1 MSPCVCVCVCVSVYF
16 HWFTYQVLFKCVCLC
31 VCQRVH
37 LSIDVGEQ
45 TNDYQ
50 EIAAKDKLS
59 DLQLRVRQLLDQA
72 EQISKEQN
80 YQRVCMHW
88 SLCLHCS
95 VVLMF
100 WFWGIVLKSVVSNFK
115 SVISSLYN
123 TLSQYKCTARLVTLL
138 HSVVHALFWSFRIFR
153 TVLL

>member
-1 MSPCVCVCVCVSVYF
+1 
-16 HWFTYQVLFKCVCLC
+16 VCLC

-80 YQRVCMHW
+80 YQRVCMH
-88 SLCLHCS
+88 
-95 VVLMF
+95 
-100 WFWGIVLKSVVSNFK
+100 
-115 SVISSLYN
+115 
-123 TLSQYKCTARLVTLL
+123 
-138 HSVVHALFWSFRIFR
+138 
-153 TVLL
+153 